1 MEEQEVLF
9 QALELLVT
17 TKFKLSN
24 NRSLLIKCTKLHL
37 IDSVKLTK
45 TLVKTKID
53 LHFSVLQINIILM
66 VNKMKRNKDLLKS
79 SKKFFINSK
88 CSSKIMMDKKCSLS
102 KMIKR
107 MPSFQKLNASNFKPS
122 KTFLLKPQELK
133 MLRRWVIFSKL
144 TVVEITLST

>member
-1 MEEQEVLF
+1 VDLF

-17 TKFKLSN
+17 TKFKLSS
-24 NRSLLIKCTKLHL
+24 NRSQLIRCTKLHL
-37 IDSVKLTK
+37 TDLVKLTK
-45 TLVKTKID
+45 ILVKTKID

-66 VNKMKRNKDLLKS
+66 VNKMRKSKDSLKS

-107 MPSFQKLNASNFKPS
+107 MPSSQRLNANNFKPS
-122 KTFLLKPQELK
+122 RIFLLKPQELK